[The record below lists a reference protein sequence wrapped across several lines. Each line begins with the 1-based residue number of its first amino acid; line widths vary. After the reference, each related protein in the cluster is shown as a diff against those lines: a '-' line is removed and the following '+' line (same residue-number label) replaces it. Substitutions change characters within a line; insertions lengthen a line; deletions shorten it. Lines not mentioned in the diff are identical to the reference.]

1 MERIERDI
9 EALKDENEAL
19 RRRVYLLELQ
29 VKSLNILEWFRY
41 LRRCNPDK
49 AGGVQRELDEL
60 RRQIA
65 ELSDE

>member
-19 RRRVYLLELQ
+19 RRRVELLELQ
-29 VKSLNILEWFRY
+29 MKAVNMWERLFY
-41 LRRCNPDK
+41 LKRCNPDRAGWVEEDLK
-49 AGGVQRELDEL
+49 AL

-65 ELSDE
+65 ELSDD